1 LINQDATA
9 IETTKMHLTINIYEG
24 LANLRYLSGISLRIN
39 SEVVEIFREAFGHLI
54 RFASIPDFETVN
66 NLLSRPSVL
75 YAFPMLLRRVHEFLE
90 TIGLHR
96 GEDFQCEV
104 SEWIDYE
111 VEGWN
116 HLQLKVTLL
125 KSGRN
130 KLFERGMDKFTLLK
144 NLITMASQI
153 LPHEVRQEVI
163 VLVE

>member
-1 LINQDATA
+1 MPAIWPSFRIATS
-9 IETTKMHLTINIYEG
+9 
-24 LANLRYLSGISLRIN
+24 LSSG
-39 SEVVEIFREAFGHLI
+39 
-54 RFASIPDFETVN
+54 T
-66 NLLSRPSVL
+66 
-75 YAFPMLLRRVHEFLE
+75 LLRKAHKFLE

-111 VEGWN
+111 VQGWN